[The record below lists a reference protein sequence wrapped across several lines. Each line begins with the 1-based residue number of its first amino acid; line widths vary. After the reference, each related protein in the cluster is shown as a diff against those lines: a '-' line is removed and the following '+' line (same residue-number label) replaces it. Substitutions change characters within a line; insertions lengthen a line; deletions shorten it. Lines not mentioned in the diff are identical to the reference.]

1 MAISPSYGDGADKGA
16 GPSTRMST
24 SAAWTPLKRGA
35 CISVTKIADE
45 VDGETGSTPE
55 KLGERNL
62 QPSLWIRG
70 NATRR
75 GMSIEYGEERC

>member
-35 CISVTKIADE
+35 GISVTKIADE
-45 VDGETGSTPE
+45 VDGVEPE
-55 KLGERNL
+55 VALKIGRAKPPALLVDPG
-62 QPSLWIRG
+62 
-70 NATRR
+70 
-75 GMSIEYGEERC
+75 